1 MLTDLRF
8 VRDIKLFK
16 GGLRRISLHFCLVF
30 VSKLLDR
37 EHNTKT
43 GSEEEEESLCSFM
56 INTLLPLH
64 R

>member
-30 VSKLLDR
+30 VSKLFDR

-43 GSEEEEESLCSFM
+43 GSEEESLCSFM